1 MKLLPLAV
9 PKFLF
14 IYHQMDI
21 ITLKKLLPQVD
32 SELLQFIAKEAVEME
47 VPADTTL
54 LKTGNYVQSVP
65 LVVKGLI
72 RVSRNDDDKELL
84 LYYIHPGEMCIM
96 SFSACCSN
104 SASIIEA
111 ATLEETKVLLIPSVK
126 LREWIAS
133 YPSFNFYIYEMF
145 NKRYLDLIET
155 INQLIFNRLDERL
168 FNYLNEKTV
177 LSGKKQISI
186 THQQIATDM
195 GTAREVI
202 SRLLK
207 KLELE
212 NKISTSRNQVT
223 VL

>member
-1 MKLLPLAV
+1 MEL
-9 PKFLF
+9 
-14 IYHQMDI
+14 
-21 ITLKKLLPQVD
+21 ITLKKILPQVD
-32 SELLQFIAKEAVEME
+32 TELLQFIAKEAIEMDI
-47 VPADTTL
+47 PADTTL
-54 LKTGNYVQSVP
+54 LKTGTYVQSVP

-72 RVSRNDDDKELL
+72 RVSRNEEDKELL

-104 SASIIEA
+104 SASLIEA
-111 ATLEETKVLLIPSVK
+111 ATLEESKILLIPSVK
-126 LREWIAS
+126 LREWITN
-133 YPSFNFYIYEMF
+133 YPTFNFYVYEMF
-145 NKRYLDLIET
+145 NKRYLDLIDT
-155 INQLIFNRLDERL
+155 IDQLIFNRLDERL
-168 FNYLNEKTV
+168 YNYLKEKAILLGNSHV
-177 LSGKKQISI
+177 NI

-212 NKISTSRNQVT
+212 NKISTSRNQVV

>member
-1 MKLLPLAV
+1 ME
-9 PKFLF
+9 LF
-14 IYHQMDI
+14 
-21 ITLKKLLPQVD
+21 TLKKLLPQVD
-32 SELLQFIAKEAVEME
+32 TALLQFIANEAVEIDI
-47 VPADTTL
+47 PADSTL

-72 RVSRNDDDKELL
+72 RVSRIEDDKELL

-104 SASIIEA
+104 SASLIEA
-111 ATLEETKVLLIPSVK
+111 STLEETKVLLIPSVK
-126 LREWIAS
+126 LREWITQ

-145 NKRYLDLIET
+145 NKRYLDLIDT
-155 INQLIFNRLDERL
+155 IDQLIFNRLDERL
-168 FNYLNEKTV
+168 FNYLKEK
-177 LSGKKQISI
+177 SGLLGSRQINI

-212 NKISTSRNQVT
+212 NKISTSRNQV
-223 VL
+223 LLH

>member
-1 MKLLPLAV
+1 MP
-9 PKFLF
+9 P
-14 IYHQMDI
+14 MDL
-21 ITLKKLLPQVD
+21 ITLKKILPQVD
-32 SELLQFIAKEAVEME
+32 TELLQFIASEAVEMD
-47 VPADTTL
+47 VPADSTL

-72 RVSRNDDDKELL
+72 RVSRSEDDKELL

-104 SASIIEA
+104 SASMIEA
-111 ATLEETKVLLIPSVK
+111 TTLEETKVLLIPSVK
-126 LREWIAS
+126 LREWITH
-133 YPSFNFYIYEMF
+133 YPSFNFYVYEMF
-145 NKRYLDLIET
+145 NKRYLDLIDT

-168 FNYLNEKTV
+168 FSYLKEKTL
-177 LSGKKQISI
+177 LSGNNHITI

-212 NKISTSRNQVT
+212 NKILTSRNQVT
-223 VL
+223 VI

>member
-1 MKLLPLAV
+1 
-9 PKFLF
+9 
-14 IYHQMDI
+14 MDL
-21 ITLKKLLPQVD
+21 ITLKKLIPQVD
-32 SELLQFIAKEAVEME
+32 NELLQYIANEAVEMD
-47 VPADTTL
+47 VPADTVL

-65 LVVKGLI
+65 FVVKGLI
-72 RVSRNDDDKELL
+72 RVSRNEEDKELL

-104 SASIIEA
+104 SASLIEA
-111 ATLEETKVLLIPSVK
+111 ITLEETKLLLIPSVK
-126 LREWIAS
+126 LREWIHS
-133 YPSFNFYIYEMF
+133 YPSFNFYVYEMF

-155 INQLIFNRLDERL
+155 IDQLIFNHLDERL
-168 FNYLNEKTV
+168 LNYLNEKSLV
-177 LSGKKQISI
+177 SGNKVISM

-207 KLELE
+207 KLERE
-212 NKISTSRNQVT
+212 QKIYTGRNQIT

>member
-1 MKLLPLAV
+1 MEL
-9 PKFLF
+9 
-14 IYHQMDI
+14 
-21 ITLKKLLPQVD
+21 ITLKKILPQVD
-32 SELLQFIAKEAVEME
+32 NELLHFIANEAIEMD
-47 VPADTTL
+47 VPVDTTL

-72 RVSRNDDDKELL
+72 RVSRNEDDKELL

-104 SASIIEA
+104 SASLIEA

-126 LREWIAS
+126 LREWITQ

-145 NKRYLDLIET
+145 NKRYLDLIDT

-168 FNYLNEKTV
+168 FNYLKEKSA
-177 LSGKKQISI
+177 LAGSIHINI

-195 GTAREVI
+195 GTAREVV

-212 NKISTSRNQVT
+212 NKISTSRNQVI

>member
-1 MKLLPLAV
+1 MEL
-9 PKFLF
+9 
-14 IYHQMDI
+14 
-21 ITLKKLLPQVD
+21 ITLKKILPQVD
-32 SELLQFIAKEAVEME
+32 TELLQFIAKEAIEMD
-47 VPADTTL
+47 VPTDTTL

-72 RVSRNDDDKELL
+72 RVSRNEEDKELL

-104 SASIIEA
+104 SASLIEA
-111 ATLEETKVLLIPSVK
+111 ATLEESKILLIPSVK
-126 LREWIAS
+126 LREWITN
-133 YPSFNFYIYEMF
+133 YPTFNFYVYEMF
-145 NKRYLDLIET
+145 NKRYLDLIDT
-155 INQLIFNRLDERL
+155 IDQLIFNRLDERL
-168 FNYLNEKTV
+168 YNYLKEKAILLGNSHV
-177 LSGKKQISI
+177 NI

-212 NKISTSRNQVT
+212 NKISTSRNQVV

>member
-1 MKLLPLAV
+1 ME
-9 PKFLF
+9 LF
-14 IYHQMDI
+14 
-21 ITLKKLLPQVD
+21 TLKKLLPQVD
-32 SELLQFIAKEAVEME
+32 TALLQFIANEAVEIDI
-47 VPADTTL
+47 PADSTL

-72 RVSRNDDDKELL
+72 RVSRIEDDKELL

-104 SASIIEA
+104 SASLIEA
-111 ATLEETKVLLIPSVK
+111 SSLEETKVLLIPSVK
-126 LREWIAS
+126 LREWITQ

-145 NKRYLDLIET
+145 NKRYLDLIDT
-155 INQLIFNRLDERL
+155 IDQLIFNRLDERL
-168 FNYLNEKTV
+168 FNYLKEK
-177 LSGKKQISI
+177 SGLLGSRQINI

-212 NKISTSRNQVT
+212 NKISTSRNQV
-223 VL
+223 LLH

>member
-1 MKLLPLAV
+1 
-9 PKFLF
+9 
-14 IYHQMDI
+14 MDL
-21 ITLKKLLPQVD
+21 ITLKKLIPQVD
-32 SELLQFIAKEAVEME
+32 TELLQFIADEAVEMD

-65 LVVKGLI
+65 LVIKGLI
-72 RVSRNDDDKELL
+72 RVSRNEEDKELL

-96 SFSACCSN
+96 SFSACCNN
-104 SASIIEA
+104 SASLIEA
-111 ATLEETKVLLIPSVK
+111 VTLEETKILLIPSVK
-126 LREWIAS
+126 LREWINRF
-133 YPSFNFYIYEMF
+133 PSFNFFVYEMF

-155 INQLIFNRLDERL
+155 IDQLIFNHLDERL
-168 FNYLNEKTV
+168 FNYLNEKALLTGTKT
-177 LSGKKQISI
+177 LSI

-207 KLELE
+207 KLERK
-212 NKISTSRNQVT
+212 NKIITGRNQVK

>member
-1 MKLLPLAV
+1 ME
-9 PKFLF
+9 LF
-14 IYHQMDI
+14 A
-21 ITLKKLLPQVD
+21 LKKILPQVD
-32 SELLQFIAKEAVEME
+32 TQLLQFIANEAVEMDIP
-47 VPADTTL
+47 VDSTL
-54 LKTGNYVQSVP
+54 LRTGNYVQSVP

-72 RVSRNDDDKELL
+72 RVSRIDADKELL

-104 SASIIEA
+104 SASLIEA
-111 ATLEETKVLLIPSVK
+111 STLEETKVLLIPSVK
-126 LREWIAS
+126 LREWITK

-145 NKRYLDLIET
+145 NKRYLDLIGT
-155 INQLIFNRLDERL
+155 IDQLIFNRLDERL
-168 FNYLNEKTV
+168 YNYLKEKAM
-177 LSGKKQISI
+177 LSGNSQVNL

-212 NKISTSRNQVT
+212 NKISTSRNMVM
-223 VL
+223 VF

>member
-1 MKLLPLAV
+1 ME
-9 PKFLF
+9 LF
-14 IYHQMDI
+14 I
-21 ITLKKLLPQVD
+21 LKKILPQVNI
-32 SELLQFIAKEAVEME
+32 ELLQFIANEAIEMD
-47 VPADTTL
+47 VPAETTL

-72 RVSRNDDDKELL
+72 RVSRNEEDKELL

-104 SASIIEA
+104 SASMIEA
-111 ATLEETKVLLIPSVK
+111 ATLEESKILLIPSVK
-126 LREWIAS
+126 LREWITNF
-133 YPSFNFYIYEMF
+133 PTFNFYVYEMF
-145 NKRYLDLIET
+145 NKRYLDLIDT
-155 INQLIFNRLDERL
+155 IDQLIFNRMDERL
-168 FNYLNEKTV
+168 YNYLKDKV
-177 LSGKKQISI
+177 LLSGNGHINI

-212 NKISTSRNQVT
+212 KKISTGRNQVV

>member
-1 MKLLPLAV
+1 
-9 PKFLF
+9 
-14 IYHQMDI
+14 MDF
-21 ITLKKLLPQVD
+21 ITLKKILPQVNT
-32 SELLQFIAKEAVEME
+32 ELLQFIVNEAIEMDI
-47 VPADTTL
+47 PAESTL
-54 LKTGNYVQSVP
+54 LKTGNYVQSIP
-65 LVVKGLI
+65 LVLNGLI
-72 RVSRNDDDKELL
+72 RVSRNDEEKELL

-104 SASIIEA
+104 TASLIEA

-126 LREWIAS
+126 LREWIS
-133 YPSFNFYIYEMF
+133 SFPSFNFYIYEMF
-145 NKRYLDLIET
+145 NKRYLDLIDT
-155 INQLIFNRLDERL
+155 IDQLIFNRLDERIL
-168 FNYLNEKTV
+168 NYLRDKSI
-177 LSGKKQISI
+177 LSGQKTLGI

-212 NKISTSRNQVT
+212 KKIQTSRNQVI

>member
-1 MKLLPLAV
+1 
-9 PKFLF
+9 
-14 IYHQMDI
+14 MDL
-21 ITLKKLLPQVD
+21 ITLKKLIPQVNT
-32 SELLQFIAKEAVEME
+32 ELLHFIANEAVEMN
-47 VPADTTL
+47 VPTDTTL

-65 LVVKGLI
+65 LVMSGLI
-72 RVSRNDDDKELL
+72 RVSRNEDDKELL

-104 SASIIEA
+104 SASLIEA
-111 ATLEETKVLLIPSVK
+111 ITLEETRLLLIPSVK
-126 LREWIAS
+126 LREWITEF
-133 YPSFNFYIYEMF
+133 PSFNFYVYEMF
-145 NKRYLDLIET
+145 NKRYLDLIDT
-155 INQLIFNRLDERL
+155 IDQLIFNRLDERL
-168 FNYLNEKTV
+168 FSYLKEKSM
-177 LSGKKQISI
+177 LSGNKQISI

-212 NKISTSRNQVT
+212 NKILTGRNQVI

>member
-1 MKLLPLAV
+1 
-9 PKFLF
+9 
-14 IYHQMDI
+14 MDL
-21 ITLKKLLPQVD
+21 ITLKKLIPQVNTQ
-32 SELLQFIAKEAVEME
+32 LLQFIANEAVEMN

-65 LVVKGLI
+65 LVMSGLI
-72 RVSRNDDDKELL
+72 RVSRNEDDKELL

-104 SASIIEA
+104 SASLIEA
-111 ATLEETKVLLIPSVK
+111 ITLEETQLLLIPSVK
-126 LREWIAS
+126 LREWITEF
-133 YPSFNFYIYEMF
+133 PSFNFYVYEMF
-145 NKRYLDLIET
+145 NKRYLDLIDT
-155 INQLIFNRLDERL
+155 INQLIFNRMDERL
-168 FNYLNEKTV
+168 FSYLKEKTL
-177 LSGKKQISI
+177 LSGNKQISI

-212 NKISTSRNQVT
+212 NKILTGRNQVT

>member
-1 MKLLPLAV
+1 MELIV
-9 PKFLF
+9 
-14 IYHQMDI
+14 
-21 ITLKKLLPQVD
+21 LKKILPQVD
-32 SELLQFIAKEAVEME
+32 SELLQFIAKEAIEMD
-47 VPADTTL
+47 VPADTIL

-65 LVVKGLI
+65 LVIKGLI

-96 SFSACCSN
+96 SFSACCSS
-104 SASIIEA
+104 SASLIEA
-111 ATLEETKVLLIPSVK
+111 SALEESKILLIPSVK
-126 LREWIAS
+126 LREWITN
-133 YPSFNFYIYEMF
+133 YPTFNFYVYEMF
-145 NKRYLDLIET
+145 NKRYLDLIDT

-168 FNYLNEKTV
+168 YNYLKEKSA
-177 LSGKKQISI
+177 LSGYSHIMI

-212 NKISTSRNQVT
+212 KKISTSRNQV
-223 VL
+223 VIL

>member
-1 MKLLPLAV
+1 MEL
-9 PKFLF
+9 
-14 IYHQMDI
+14 
-21 ITLKKLLPQVD
+21 ITLKKILPQVD
-32 SELLQFIAKEAVEME
+32 TELLQFIVNEAIEMD
-47 VPADTTL
+47 VPADSTL

-72 RVSRNDDDKELL
+72 RVSRNEEGKELL

-104 SASIIEA
+104 SASLIEA
-111 ATLEETKVLLIPSVK
+111 ATLEESKILLIPAIK
-126 LREWIAS
+126 LREWITN
-133 YPSFNFYIYEMF
+133 YPTFNFYVYEMF
-145 NKRYLDLIET
+145 NKRYLDLIDT
-155 INQLIFNRLDERL
+155 IDQLIFNRLDERL
-168 FNYLNEKTV
+168 YNYLKEKTV
-177 LSGKKQISI
+177 LSGNLHINI
-186 THQQIATDM
+186 THQQIANDM

-212 NKISTSRNQVT
+212 NKISTSRNQVV

>member
-1 MKLLPLAV
+1 
-9 PKFLF
+9 
-14 IYHQMDI
+14 MDL
-21 ITLKKLLPQVD
+21 ITLKKLIPQVD
-32 SELLQFIAKEAVEME
+32 TELLQFIADEAVEMD

-65 LVVKGLI
+65 LVIKGLI
-72 RVSRNDDDKELL
+72 RVSRNEEDKELL

-96 SFSACCSN
+96 SFSACCNN
-104 SASIIEA
+104 SASLIEA
-111 ATLEETKVLLIPSVK
+111 VTLEETRILLIPSVK
-126 LREWIAS
+126 LREWINRF
-133 YPSFNFYIYEMF
+133 PSFNFFVYEMF

-155 INQLIFNRLDERL
+155 IDQLIFNHLDERL
-168 FNYLNEKTV
+168 YNYLNEKT
-177 LSGKKQISI
+177 LLTGTKNLSI

-207 KLELE
+207 KLERE
-212 NKISTSRNQVT
+212 KKIITGRNQVR